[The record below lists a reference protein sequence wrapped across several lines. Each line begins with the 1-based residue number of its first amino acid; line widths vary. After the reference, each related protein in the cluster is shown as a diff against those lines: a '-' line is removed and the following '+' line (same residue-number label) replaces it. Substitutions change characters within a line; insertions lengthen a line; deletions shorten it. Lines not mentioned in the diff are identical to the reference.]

1 MVRKIISRK
10 TMNTAVMTQE
20 TAYRARFSRQVRGS
34 KGVSSEPSVKTAARS
49 RVSTTP
55 ATTRR
60 RRWLEVVEVMTM
72 RPATGDQ
79 PPVSRA
85 LDSRA
90 GSASRGPLEI
100 EARQIAEIAA
110 RDK

>member
-1 MVRKIISRK
+1 MVRRIMRRK

-20 TAYRARFSRQVRGS
+20 TAYRARFSRQLRGS
-34 KGVSSEPSVKTAARS
+34 KGVSNEPSVKTAARS

-55 ATTRR
+55 AKTRR

-72 RPATGDQ
+72 RPVTGDQ
-79 PPVSRA
+79 RPVSRT
-85 LDSRA
+85 LHPRA
-90 GSASRGPLEI
+90 GSAYRGPLEI
-100 EARQIAEIAA
+100 EASQVAEIAA